1 MLPMCPSDL
10 LLRFLWTSD
19 EGVVAFK
26 AASLHSQHGA
36 ASYRCAGDE
45 ETLSLMWR
53 KSPWWIQCQ
62 GD

>member
-26 AASLHSQHGA
+26 AASLHSQRGA
-36 ASYRCAGDE
+36 E
-45 ETLSLMWR
+45 
-53 KSPWWIQCQ
+53 SPMF
-62 GD
+62 GVGN